1 VMRLIFDNPFEA
13 GGDWFKGNI
22 HTHTTNS
29 DGQMI
34 SKQVVN
40 NYEKAGY
47 DFLSITDHG
56 VLTDTKE
63 LSKPGFLLI
72 PGEEICAGSSGRGRL
87 FHIVGLNIQEE
98 VPAKGFDRVEDPQRI
113 IDLIRKQGGTAILAH
128 PYWSDLNSN
137 DLSRFKGYIGVE
149 VYNTSCDLTIGRGH
163 SNVHWDDLLSGGC
176 RLLGFAVDD
185 AHCLDKPLL
194 PLDLCKAWIY
204 VKARSLTVES
214 IMEGIR
220 RGRFYSSNGPE
231 IRGIEIE
238 GGEIRVSSSPV
249 RSIAFVS
256 SGGHGEN
263 NTVDG
268 GSLEEAVYAVR
279 GSEAYVRIEITDRS
293 GRKAWSN
300 PIYVES

>member
-1 VMRLIFDNPFEA
+1 MRLIFDNPFEA
-13 GGDWFKGNI
+13 RGDWFKGNI

-29 DGQMI
+29 DGQMTTEQI
-34 SKQVVN
+34 VHRYKG
-40 NYEKAGY
+40 AGY

-72 PGEEICAGSSGRGRL
+72 PGEEISAGSSVRGRL
-87 FHIVGLNIQEE
+87 FHIVGLNIQEGL
-98 VPAKGFDRVEDPQRI
+98 PAKDFDTVEDPQRI

-137 DLSRFKGYIGVE
+137 DLARFNGYMGVE
-149 VYNTSCDLTIGRGH
+149 IYNTTCDLTIGRGY
-163 SNVHWDDLLSGGC
+163 SSVHWDDLLAGC
-176 RLLGFAVDD
+176 HRLQGFAVDD
-185 AHCLDKPLL
+185 AHCLDRPLL
-194 PLDLCKAWIY
+194 PLDMCKAWIC

-214 IMEGIR
+214 IMDSIR
-220 RGRFYSSNGPE
+220 RGLFYSSNGPE
-231 IRGIEIE
+231 ILGIEVE
-238 GGEIRVSSSPV
+238 GDEIRVSSSPV

-279 GSEAYVRIEITDRS
+279 GPEAYIRIEITDRL
-293 GRKAWSN
+293 GMKAWSN
-300 PIYVES
+300 PIYTES

>member
-1 VMRLIFDNPFEA
+1 MRLIFDNPFEA

-29 DGQMI
+29 DGQMTPE
-34 SKQVVN
+34 QVVN

-72 PGEEICAGSSGRGRL
+72 PGEEICAGYSGRGRL
-87 FHIVGLNIQEE
+87 FHIVGLNIQEG

-113 IDLIRKQGGTAILAH
+113 IDLIRKQGGTAIMAH
-128 PYWSDLNSN
+128 PYWSDLNSS
-137 DLSRFKGYIGVE
+137 DLVRFKGYIGVE
-149 VYNTSCDLTIGRGH
+149 VYNTTCDLTIGRGR
-163 SNVHWDDLLSGGC
+163 SNVHWDDLLAGGR

-194 PLDLCKAWIY
+194 PLDLCKAWIC
-204 VKARSLTVES
+204 VKARSLTVEG

-220 RGRFYSSNGPE
+220 RGLFYSSNGPE
-231 IRGIEIE
+231 IRGIEVE
-238 GGEIRVSSSPV
+238 GDEIRVSSSPV

-279 GSEAYVRIEITDRS
+279 ASEAYVRIEITDLN

-300 PIYVES
+300 PIHFDP

>member
-1 VMRLIFDNPFEA
+1 MRLIFDNPFEA
-13 GGDWFKGNI
+13 RGDWFKGNI

-29 DGQMI
+29 DGQMTPEQI
-34 SKQVVN
+34 VN

-63 LSKPGFLLI
+63 LSKLGFLLI
-72 PGEEICAGSSGRGRL
+72 PGEEICVGSSGRGRL
-87 FHIVGLNIQEE
+87 FHIVGLNIQEGLP
-98 VPAKGFDRVEDPQRI
+98 VKGFNRVEDPQRI

-137 DLSRFKGYIGVE
+137 DLARFKGYTGVE
-149 VYNTSCDLTIGRGH
+149 VYNTTCDLTIGRGY
-163 SNVHWDDLLSGGC
+163 SSVHWDDLLAGGH
-176 RLLGFAVDD
+176 RHLGFAVDD

-194 PLDLCKAWIY
+194 PLDICRAWIC
-204 VKARSLTVES
+204 VKAQSLTVES

-220 RGRFYSSNGPE
+220 RGLFYSSNGPE
-231 IRGIEIE
+231 IRGIEID
-238 GGEIRVSSSPV
+238 GGEIKASSSPV

-256 SGGHGEN
+256 NGGHGEN

-268 GSLEEAVYAVR
+268 GFIEEAIYVVR
-279 GSEAYVRIEITDRS
+279 RSEAYVRIEITDWS

-300 PIYVES
+300 PIYIGS